1 LILYRHQ
8 SRYGWATEA
17 LPWAGLATADG
28 ATGDIRLDVT
38 VNRHLQYFGT
48 EETGIDQFTDQ
59 HLPEPQ
65 RFKIVKE

>member
-17 LPWAGLATADG
+17 LPWAGLATAD
-28 ATGDIRLDVT
+28 IRLDVT

-48 EETGIDQFTDQ
+48 EETGIDQFADQ
-59 HLPEPQ
+59 YLPEPQ